1 MKSCLILAATV
12 AIWLQPMLASDDTA
26 KQQEAIKKIEQ
37 AVTHTN
43 IFELPSF
50 EMKASVQIVT
60 QGKLTD
66 GSYQLLWNGPDQ
78 WREEIRLPGYTEV
91 QVGGNGTVSIQRSTS
106 FLPLRIYHLH
116 TALGFGSGT
125 LGSGGASGSLVQS
138 GLVPTDKVKKMKQ
151 RKEHG
156 EAQMCVE
163 YENEVKRSL
172 DICVSQTTNTI
183 VRSASYLD
191 KDIQPAGSGKVYPR
205 FLSFTEEG
213 KTVARVN
220 ITDFTT
226 PTQFPPNSFNP
237 PAGASPQAGCMNP
250 TAPRLTKKVS
260 PQYPDIALRVRIEG
274 TVAVDARIGTD
285 GIPRIGEVVGHANP
299 NLESSSISAL
309 KEWRY
314 EPATCNGK
322 PVEVETVLQVN
333 YSLSR

>member
-12 AIWLQPMLASDDTA
+12 ALWLQPLLASDDAA
-26 KQQEAIKKIEQ
+26 KQQEAIKRIEQ

-50 EMKASVQIVT
+50 EMKATVQIAT

-66 GSYQLLWNGPDQ
+66 GTYQLLWNGPER
-78 WREEIRLPGYTEV
+78 WREEIRFPGYTEV
-91 QVGGNGTVSIQRSTS
+91 QVGGNGTVSIQRSTA
-106 FLPLRIYHLH
+106 FLPLLIYHLH
-116 TALGFGSGT
+116 AALGYGSGA
-125 LGSGGASGSLVQS
+125 LVSGGASGSLVQS
-138 GLVPTDKVKKMKQ
+138 GLAPTDKVKKIRQ

-156 EAQMCVE
+156 EAQTCVE
-163 YENEVKRSL
+163 YEDEVKRSL
-172 DICVSQTTNTI
+172 DICVSEATNTL

-205 FLSFTEEG
+205 LLSSIEAG

-226 PTQFPPNSFNP
+226 PAQFPPDSFNP
-237 PAGASPQAGCMNP
+237 PAGVSPQAGCMNP
-250 TAPRLTKKVS
+250 TAPKLIKKIS
-260 PQYPDIALRVRIEG
+260 PQYPDIALRIRIEG

-299 NLESSSISAL
+299 DLERSSISAL